1 MKILKPCFVLAFS
14 FLFIIS
20 VKARPDWEKDS
31 FKVKLSGGS
40 IIITSGG
47 NELVNISSIN
57 FNFTPPKS
65 IEIENKSTDKLL
77 LKLVYPPAASYR
89 TVSKDISAEL
99 EITTGSGTIHFYSD
113 PKWAQNITVRLKD
126 LNDHFYGILERLYP
140 DNLKSPD
147 LRGNVIDVDVLGDGS
162 QYHENYS
169 SAWSAFYMT
178 NRGYA
183 SFFDTFAKGQY
194 TLGINGVTELYHHT
208 GKLNWYLFTGKN
220 GDDILKHYYSII
232 GKPKYVPLWACGP
245 VAWRDQNNGGKDEI
259 LADIEHMTDLKI
271 AFTGWFVDRPYS
283 NGADEWS
290 KMDFNSKFSDPGEWI
305 KTINDKYGIQFM
317 TWVGPMTFADK
328 DFTGLLPN
336 FKGYID
342 LTNPAAVKEF
352 GERLKKNQYTY
363 NVRGHKM
370 DRGDEQFPEMAKWYD
385 GTPEPEHRNKY
396 IYLYSKYIDQFLTES
411 YGKDQFNFARAA
423 YQRCQPYLSAL
434 WGGDSRS
441 TWDGMAGNLA
451 NAIRCGYMGF
461 PVWGSDVGGYLGGRI
476 SEELYARWLELGSWS
491 GLFEVKLDNAGGK
504 GEDRPPW
511 KYSNELQEIFR
522 QSCERRMEMLPYIY
536 SYANTSYKNG
546 VFMKPLEYAY
556 PEDRNTYE
564 LWNEYLW
571 GDAFLVAPIV
581 DSTNSR
587 LVYLPKGEWLDYY
600 DLSKIYSGNQ
610 SISATMPLSEI
621 PVYIKLNSVFVTG
634 NLIAGN
640 SKNWVDDF
648 EKTRSLKVHVFPGK
662 PGEQARFDY
671 VDYFNNDT
679 EKKIEVSNIGGK
691 YKVDIEPL
699 SLSGEVE
706 IYSGKR
712 PSSVTVNGS
721 KADFKWEE
729 KKNIIFVEMNK
740 NQAMN
745 IVVSF

>member
-1 MKILKPCFVLAFS
+1 MKILKPCFVLVFS

-20 VKARPDWEKDS
+20 VKAQPDWEKDN

-47 NELVNISSIN
+47 NELVNISSVN

-77 LKLVYPPAASYR
+77 LKLVYPPSASYR
-89 TVSKDISAEL
+89 TVSKDLTAEL

-140 DNLKSPD
+140 NNVKSPD
-147 LRGNVIDVDVLGDGS
+147 LRGNVIDVEVLGDGS

-169 SAWSAFYMT
+169 SAWSALYMT

-194 TLGINGVTELYHHT
+194 SLGINGVTELYHHT

-259 LADIEHMTDLKI
+259 LADIERMTDLKI
-271 AFTGWFVDRPYS
+271 PFTGWFVDRPYS

-290 KMDFNSKFSDPGEWI
+290 KMDFNDKFSDPGSWI
-305 KTINDKYGIQFM
+305 KTINNKYGMQFM

-352 GERLKKNQYTY
+352 GERLKNNQYAY

-370 DRGDEQFPEMAKWYD
+370 DRADEQFPEMAKWYD

-396 IYLYSKYIDQFLTES
+396 IFLYSKYIDQFLTEA

-451 NAIRCGYMGF
+451 NAIRCGFMGF

-476 SEELYARWLELGSWS
+476 PEELYARWLELGSWS
-491 GLFEVKLDNAGGK
+491 GLFEIKLDNAGGK

-511 KYSNELQEIFR
+511 KYSNELQDIFR
-522 QSCERRMEMLPYIY
+522 QACERRMEMLPYIY

-546 VFMKPLEYAY
+546 VFMKPLAYEY

-581 DSTNSR
+581 DSTNYR

-600 DLSKIYSGNQ
+600 DLSKKYTGNK

-621 PVYIKLNSVFVTG
+621 PVYIKLNSVYVTG

-648 EKTRSLKVHVFPGK
+648 DKTRSLTVHAFPGK

-691 YKVDIEPL
+691 YEVNIESL

-706 IYSGKR
+706 IYSGKK

-729 KKNIIFVEMNK
+729 NKNIIFVEMNK